1 MSRLVCL
8 DFETYYSK
16 DYGLKKYTTEA
27 YIRDPQF
34 EVIGV
39 AVKVDDYPTDW
50 FSGSMEEIKE
60 WLSVIPWKDSNLVCH
75 NTAFDGAILAWH
87 FGIEPKYYMDTLSMS
102 RPLHGLNVGG
112 SLAALAK
119 HYGLGTKGTEVLDA
133 LGKRR
138 LDFEPGELLKYGEY
152 CKNDTELTYTLFNLL
167 KSEIPA
173 KEMYM
178 IDLMLRMFIDPVLEL
193 DAGKLE
199 THLINVQRKKEILMD
214 RIDSTIGRDALM
226 SNPQFAEVLKKMGV
240 EPPMKISLRTGKEAY
255 AFGKTDPE
263 FKKLLDHEDER
274 VQAVVSARLGVKST
288 LEETRTQSFI
298 GIAER
303 GALPILLNYY
313 GAHTGRASGGDKIN
327 LQNLPRGGELRK
339 SMRAPEK
346 HKLVAS
352 DSAQIEARVVAWFAG
367 EEALVEAFRNK
378 VDIYS
383 EFASVVYDRPIN
395 RKRMEIVDGKET
407 FPDFIE
413 GFVGK
418 TCILGLGYGMGKDKF
433 KATLKIGQA
442 GVSVDMPLSDAE
454 RVVNLYRQKYPMIVA
469 LWKQGQE
476 ALDAMIKGFEYDL
489 GVGIKLKCKDNK
501 IYLPN
506 GMFVNYPNLR
516 KSGNEY
522 LYDARYGANK
532 IYGGKVIENVVQALA
547 RIIVF
552 DQMAK
557 IDQEFRKKD
566 TKQKRYKLVLTVHDE
581 CCTIVP
587 AEDIEWATKFMEKCM
602 SKPPSWCSDLPIAC
616 EVGYGDNYGEC
627 K

>member
-1 MSRLVCL
+1 MSRLVTL

-16 DYGLKKYTTEA
+16 DYGLKKLTTEA

-39 AVKVDDYPTDW
+39 AVKVDNYPTDW
-50 FSGSMEEIKE
+50 FSGTKQEIKE
-60 WLSVIPWKDSNLVCH
+60 WLSVIPWEETNLVCH
-75 NTAFDGAILAWH
+75 HTAFDGAILAWH
-87 FGIEPKYYMDTLSMS
+87 FGIRPRYYMDTLSMS

-119 HYGLGTKGTEVLDA
+119 HYGIGTKGTEVLDA
-133 LGKRR
+133 LGKKRV
-138 LDFEPGELLKYGEY
+138 DFEPGELLKYGDY

-167 KSEIPA
+167 KPEIPN

-193 DAGKLE
+193 DAGKLD
-199 THLINVQRKKEILMD
+199 THLINVQKKKEILMN

-240 EPPMKISLRTGKEAY
+240 EPPTKISLRTGKEAY

-383 EFASVVYDRPIN
+383 EFASTVYE
-395 RKRMEIVDGKET
+395 KEITKDSD
-407 FPDFIE
+407 PLARH
-413 GFVGK
+413 VGK
-418 TCILGLGYGMGKDKF
+418 TAVLGLGYSMGKDKF
-433 KATLKIGQA
+433 KVTLKA
-442 GVSVDMPLSDAE
+442 GNPSVDMPLSDAE
-454 RVVNLYRQKYPMIVA
+454 RVVSLYRQKYPNIVA

-476 ALDAMIKGFEYDL
+476 ALDAMIKGFEYEL
-489 GVGIKLKCKDNK
+489 GVGVKLKCKDNK

-506 GMFVNYPNLR
+506 GMFINYPNLR
-516 KSGNEY
+516 KAGNEY

-557 IDQEFRKKD
+557 IDQKFRKKD
-566 TKQKRYKLVLTVHDE
+566 SKTNRFKVVLTVHDE
-581 CCTIVP
+581 VVACVP
-587 AEDIEWATKFMEKCM
+587 EQAVGKCVEFMEQVM
-602 SKPPSWCSDLPIAC
+602 SVPPPWCSDLPIAC
-616 EVGYGDNYGEC
+616 EAAYGNSYGDC